1 MSRPGRRNGLQF
13 CIRGKVFTILRPP
26 VEQLVISR
34 IRSEEKPVR
43 RPVDVSH
50 ARGVTEQS
58 DRLFD
63 VALGVQLGDV
73 DVVVVGA
80 DGHSVTFRC
89 DRDAIDLR
97 QRQLVLLNGSLVVN
111 VVALKYAFICQG

>member
-1 MSRPGRRNGLQF
+1 
-13 CIRGKVFTILRPP
+13 
-26 VEQLVISR
+26 
-34 IRSEEKPVR
+34 
-43 RPVDVSH
+43 
-50 ARGVTEQS
+50 VTEQS

-89 DRDAIDLR
+89 DRNAIDLR